1 MNNTSNSTGI
11 DTPLQ
16 TGEDSFEKKRA
27 ENARI
32 QQLSNGQNGV
42 YFMLFSLLF
51 GLGDENNDKEDK
63 NSLASQLSA
72 AFGLNLD
79 AIFNTS
85 QQIKSGSLS
94 LTEGAKHLSSS
105 VNYNNVDWSQANK
118 IDLAQL
124 IRNDSPTVLHP
135 DLIDRMEKD
144 SKIKQMVEWTFDAA
158 KREGIDGT
166 LLANQFWQESR
177 FNPNAV
183 SPAGAKGVAQFM
195 PFHKGKWGLDSG
207 NDFFDPKA
215 SIDAGAKFMSHLTE
229 RTGSQQLALVAYNGG
244 EKAIDYVEKNLNGNV
259 SINEWMSFMDHE
271 RSTKGIGASN
281 LWRNQT
287 FDYVKKID
295 STFWD
300 QNLLA
305 KAESKSTQLASTFV
319 TAKTSDQP
327 LDTDKAQP
335 NPLTSSFDGQG
346 IDQIALAQQQAKNDD
361 VYEVTKTPA
370 LGMGAN
376 T

>member
-1 MNNTSNSTGI
+1 MSNTSNRTGI
-11 DTPLQ
+11 STPLQ

-32 QQLSNGQNGV
+32 QQLNNGQNGV

-51 GLGDENNDKEDK
+51 GLGDENDDAEDK

-79 AIFNTS
+79 DIFNTS
-85 QQIKSGSLS
+85 QQIKSGGLS
-94 LTEGAKHLSSS
+94 LTEGAERLSSS

-118 IDLAQL
+118 INIAQL
-124 IRNDSPTVLHP
+124 IRNDSPTALHP

-144 SKIKQMVEWTFDAA
+144 SKVKQMVEWTFDAA

-195 PFHKGKWGLDSG
+195 PFHKGKWGLESG

-244 EKAIDYVEKNLNGNV
+244 EKAIDYVEKNLSGNV

-271 RSTKGIGASN
+271 RSTKGVGASN

-300 QNLLA
+300 PNLLA

-319 TAKTSDQP
+319 SAKASDQP
-327 LDTDKAQP
+327 LDTDKTQP
-335 NPLTSSFDGQG
+335 NPLPFDGKG
-346 IDQIALAQQQAKNDD
+346 VDQVALAQQQAQNDD
-361 VYEVTKTPA
+361 VYAVTKTPV